1 MIILFRNVVYLYLIL
16 IVNIYMCSYFLNK
29 LSSRVELK
37 RGFSA
42 SRAKG
47 LGYPVLKLFRYLSKD
62 DRLNIWEI
70 LIFFF
75 SFFIWTIIPF
85 SPTLIIIRFENDL
98 VIAILFY
105 MILLFL
111 ILMNASRSRYGF
123 IFKNATKNI
132 LMIYNFFIPVIFCIS
147 GIVLINRTLTLKEIV
162 GFQYQYWNI
171 IYQPLGFIVMFAS
184 ALLLMKLFNITKKS
198 TLFLG
203 QNIEKEGYGFG
214 RLMVRI
220 SYYSTLF
227 FIIVMIII
235 LYLAGWQNLFF
246 INGNIIFGIKFYI
259 IFLILVLLDKATPQ
273 LNDYSYLLSINWKF
287 LIPVAAVNFLLTIV
301 FFILRNIYGII

>member
-1 MIILFRNVVYLYLIL
+1 MMLLFKKVIYLYLIL
-16 IVNIYMCSYFLNK
+16 VINLYVCSYLLNRI
-29 LSSRVELK
+29 SSRFELK
-37 RGFSA
+37 RGYTIG
-42 SRAKG
+42 RVGG
-47 LGYPVLKLFRYLSKD
+47 LGYPVLKLFRYLSKN

-85 SPTLIIIRFENDL
+85 SPSLIIIRFENDL
-98 VIAILFY
+98 IIALLFY
-105 MILLFL
+105 LVLLFL

-123 IFKNATKNI
+123 VFKNATKNI
-132 LMIYNFFIPVIFCIS
+132 LMIYTFFMPVIFCIA

-171 IYQPLGFIVMFAS
+171 VYQPLGFIVMFTS
-184 ALLLMKLFNITKKS
+184 ALLLMKLFTVTKKS
-198 TLFLG
+198 TLLLG
-203 QNIEKEGYGFG
+203 QDILKEGSGFG
-214 RLMVRI
+214 RLTVRI

-246 INGNIIFGIKFYI
+246 INGNIIFAVKFYI
-259 IFLILVLLDKATPQ
+259 IFFILVLLDKATPQ
-273 LNDYSYLLSINWKF
+273 LNDFNYLVSINWRF
-287 LIPVAAVNFLLTIV
+287 LIPVSAVNFLLTII